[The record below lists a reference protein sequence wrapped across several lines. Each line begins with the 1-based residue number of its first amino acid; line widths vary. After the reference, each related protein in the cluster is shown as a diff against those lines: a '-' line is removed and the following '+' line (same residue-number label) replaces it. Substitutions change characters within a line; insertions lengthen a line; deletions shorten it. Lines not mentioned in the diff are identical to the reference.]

1 MRDAQDLLTEKE
13 TELER
18 VRKEIESLRAVI
30 PLLAEDRFE
39 PEPDRKPVS
48 SVQATGTDGLS
59 SSIADSKPKFWS
71 IGKRWRNK

>member
-1 MRDAQDLLTEKE
+1 
-13 TELER
+13 
-18 VRKEIESLRAVI
+18 VI

-48 SVQATGTDGLS
+48 SVQATGTDGLFAS
-59 SSIADSKPKFWS
+59 AADSKPKFWS